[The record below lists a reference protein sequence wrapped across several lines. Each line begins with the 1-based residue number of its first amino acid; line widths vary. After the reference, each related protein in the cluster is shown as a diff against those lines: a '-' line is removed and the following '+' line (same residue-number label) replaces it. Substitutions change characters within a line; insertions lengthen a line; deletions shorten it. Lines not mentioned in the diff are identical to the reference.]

1 MKKNLIEFFI
11 KYFRYHCHV
20 VSCIKNDYII
30 SVENGLM
37 TNVTSETLE
46 YYLSNDT
53 TLVPF
58 QPVSKNDML
67 VYLNVELP

>member
-1 MKKNLIEFFI
+1 MKNVLMEFFI

-20 VSCIKNDYII
+20 VSCIIHYYII

-46 YYLSNDT
+46 YYLSNGILD
-53 TLVPF
+53 
-58 QPVSKNDML
+58 
-67 VYLNVELP
+67 Y